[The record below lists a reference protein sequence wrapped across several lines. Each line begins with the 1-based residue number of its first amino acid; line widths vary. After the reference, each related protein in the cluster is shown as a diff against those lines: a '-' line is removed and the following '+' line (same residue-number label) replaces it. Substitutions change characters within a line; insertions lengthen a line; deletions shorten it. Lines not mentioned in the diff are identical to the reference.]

1 MTLLDTSVL
10 IDIIKGKINNIGY
23 SLSIISVMEVTRVLD
38 KVKSFRSVEK
48 DLHNISLRRK
58 SGDRVF

>member
-10 IDIIKGKINNIGY
+10 IDIIKGKINNVGG
-23 SLSIISVMEVTRVLD
+23 SLSIISVMKVIRVLD
-38 KVKSFRSVEK
+38 KVKSFRSVKK

-58 SGDRVF
+58 SGNRVF